1 MAPEARQRIVR
12 SAVRDGM
19 FSAQLRGNFARTS
32 TSVVP
37 HGLVTGQ
44 TPGWYAMNVEPK
56 PQADPSIGEL
66 VSQLSS
72 QTSRLVRDEMKLA
85 QTEFR
90 EAAKHAGL
98 GAGLLSVAGLL
109 AVLGLATFVTSA
121 VAALALVLPLW
132 AAALV
137 IGVLLFAAAG
147 TAGLV
152 SKKQLQQT
160 DPVPQ
165 QTVAS
170 VKQDINEVKE
180 ARHGRL

>member
-1 MAPEARQRIVR
+1 
-12 SAVRDGM
+12 
-19 FSAQLRGNFARTS
+19 
-32 TSVVP
+32 
-37 HGLVTGQ
+37 
-44 TPGWYAMNVEPK
+44 MNVESK

-85 QTEFR
+85 QAEFR

-147 TAGLV
+147 IAGLV

-180 ARHGRL
+180 ARHDQL

>member
-1 MAPEARQRIVR
+1 
-12 SAVRDGM
+12 
-19 FSAQLRGNFARTS
+19 
-32 TSVVP
+32 
-37 HGLVTGQ
+37 
-44 TPGWYAMNVEPK
+44 MNVESK

-72 QTSRLVRDEMKLA
+72 QTSRLVRDEMRLA

-109 AVLGLATFVTSA
+109 AILGLATFVTSA
-121 VAALALVLPLW
+121 LAALASVLPLW

-137 IGVLLFAAAG
+137 VGVLLFVSAG
-147 TAGLV
+147 IASLV
-152 SKKQLQQT
+152 SKKQIQQT

-170 VKQDINEVKE
+170 VKEDINEVKE
-180 ARHGRL
+180 ARNDRP

>member
-1 MAPEARQRIVR
+1 
-12 SAVRDGM
+12 
-19 FSAQLRGNFARTS
+19 
-32 TSVVP
+32 
-37 HGLVTGQ
+37 
-44 TPGWYAMNVEPK
+44 MNIESK
-56 PQADPSIGEL
+56 PSADPPIGEL
-66 VSQLSS
+66 VSQLAS

-90 EAAKHAGL
+90 ESAKHAGL

-109 AVLGLATFVTSA
+109 AILGLSAFVAAA

-137 IGVLLFAAAG
+137 VGVLLFAAAG
-147 TAGLV
+147 ITGLI

-160 DPVPQ
+160 DPIPQ

-170 VKQDINEVKE
+170 VKQDIHEVQE
-180 ARHGRL
+180 ARHDPR

>member
-1 MAPEARQRIVR
+1 
-12 SAVRDGM
+12 
-19 FSAQLRGNFARTS
+19 
-32 TSVVP
+32 
-37 HGLVTGQ
+37 
-44 TPGWYAMNVEPK
+44 MNVESN

-66 VSQLSS
+66 VSQLSA
-72 QTSRLVRDEMKLA
+72 QTARLVRDEMKLA

-109 AVLGLATFVTSA
+109 AILGLTTLVTSA

-132 AAALV
+132 VAALV
-137 IGVLLFAAAG
+137 IGVVLFAAAG
-147 TAGLV
+147 IVGLV

-165 QTVAS
+165 QTVDS

-180 ARHGRL
+180 ARHDRL